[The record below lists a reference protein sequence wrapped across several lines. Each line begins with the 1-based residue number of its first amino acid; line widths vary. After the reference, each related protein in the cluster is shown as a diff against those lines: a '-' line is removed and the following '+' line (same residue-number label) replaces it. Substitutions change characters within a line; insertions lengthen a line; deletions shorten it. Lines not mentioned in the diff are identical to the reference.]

1 MHKLSINTGSTVWAL
16 LFKEKEGVDAVERA
30 ALKLMTM
37 QHLTQTTAGDK
48 VLTIEDDYGQRAHLV
63 AGSIHGVL
71 SEDLDLV
78 QEAMIRMHLLNQ
90 QTNVKAQ
97 QRLQNDPTLKAASL
111 GNNGGVM
118 FDPMAGRRF
127 S

>member
-16 LFKEKEGVDAVERA
+16 LFKEQASADAVEQA
-30 ALKLMTM
+30 ALGFMTM

-48 VLTIEDDYGQRAHLV
+48 VLTVEDDYGQRAHLV

-111 GNNGGVM
+111 GNNGGMM
-118 FDPMAGRRF
+118 FDPMARRRF

>member
-16 LFKEKEGVDAVERA
+16 LFKEKETAYAVEDTT
-30 ALKLMTM
+30 LGFMKM

-48 VLTIEDDYGQRAHLV
+48 VITVEDDYGQRAHLV
-63 AGSIHGVL
+63 AGSVHGIL

-78 QEAMIRMHLLNQ
+78 QEAMIKMHLLNQ

-97 QRLQNDPTLKAASL
+97 QRVQNDPTLKASQL
-111 GNNGGVM
+111 GNGAGMM
-118 FDPMAGRRF
+118 FDPMANRRF